1 MARVRSRIGT
11 HASGSVSVSASPLA
25 AAIAAIAF
33 ATPALAESTASLA
46 SPTGT
51 TVTVTMT
58 VTVTTSLGT
67 STDSD
72 TKVISTV
79 ALSDARVPEQ
89 APPWSSITLDTL
101 RIDPADASFHFDLF
115 CFPFLGCQSLDVA
128 LTNLFLETTAPVT
141 SALSTT
147 GQAGFA
153 SAPFFLTGSYS
164 TTGVA
169 TTSGVLANPVNPN
182 FGCRVSA
189 LAGNIMK
196 FDQCTLSPVTSVIDP
211 ASLPAGVT
219 ALTVTL
225 NANLSTCTLVGPWVA
240 VNPFDLDGDGNVGAA
255 DLSILLS
262 QWGGKGEADYDGS
275 GTVDASD
282 LSTLLANWS

>member
-1 MARVRSRIGT
+1 MARVRSKIGM
-11 HASGSVSVSASPLA
+11 HASSLASVSTSHLLPT
-25 AAIAAIAF
+25 IAALAC
-33 ATPALAESTASLA
+33 AAPSMAESTASLA
-46 SPTGT
+46 SPAGT

-58 VTVTTSLGT
+58 VSVTTSIGT

-79 ALSDARVPEQ
+79 ALSDARVLEQ
-89 APPWSSITLDTL
+89 APPWNSITLDTL

-115 CFPFLGCQSLDVA
+115 CFPILGCQSLDIA
-128 LTNLFLETTAPVT
+128 LTNLFLETTAPIT
-141 SALSTT
+141 SAISAT

-219 ALTVTL
+219 GLTVTL
-225 NANLSTCTLVGPWVA
+225 NANLATCTLVGPWVA
-240 VNPFDLDGDGNVGAA
+240 INPFDLDGDGNVGAA

>member
-1 MARVRSRIGT
+1 VFKLGAAALGT
-11 HASGSVSVSASPLA
+11 ILA
-25 AAIAAIAF
+25 AVCAA
-33 ATPALAESTASLA
+33 PALAESTASLA
-46 SPTGT
+46 TPTGT

-72 TKVISTV
+72 TKVIPTV

-89 APPWSSITLDTL
+89 APPWSAITLDTM
-101 RIDPADASFHFDLF
+101 RIDPNDATFHFDLY
-115 CFPFLGCQSLDVA
+115 CFPFIGCQSLDVA
-128 LTNLFLETTAPVT
+128 LTNLFLESTAPVSSPI
-141 SALSTT
+141 SAT
-147 GQAGFA
+147 GQASFP
-153 SAPFFLTGSYS
+153 SAPFFITGNYA

-169 TTSGVLANPVNPN
+169 TTSGVLANAVNPN
-182 FGCRVSA
+182 FACRVSA

-196 FDQCTLSPVTSVIDP
+196 FDQCALSPVTTVVDP
-211 ASLPAGVT
+211 ASLPAGVS

-225 NANLSTCTLVGPWVA
+225 NANLATCILTGPWVA

-262 QWGGKGEADYDGS
+262 QWGGKGSADFNGS
-275 GTVDASD
+275 GSVDAAD
-282 LSTLLANWS
+282 LSTLLANWN